1 MEPDHYVAHYCF
13 ITTRHIKMSA
23 SWGGADPLE
32 GPRSS
37 LSARCRELACLLPAL
52 GGTHPKSVACH
63 MFSPSQ
69 PRRSEQTLVLILVP
83 FVFGEEGGVGECF
96 SRGKVSV

>member
-1 MEPDHYVAHYCF
+1 
-13 ITTRHIKMSA
+13 MSA